1 MTVVMECRRVLGLQV
16 IVVLVTILAQ
26 PSHTLVVVI
35 WGAHGRCFRC
45 AWAPAPSPEFVYSAQ
60 QHLLYLERKVSSFL
74 GVLFPP
80 RLCLSLQNSLQHL
93 LSVERSLQEQFHY
106 PSTRRYFQY

>member
-45 AWAPAPSPEFVYSAQ
+45 AWAPAPSPEFAQSAQ
-60 QHLLYLERKVSSFL
+60 QHLPGAKGVQFFGSFISSSS
-74 GVLFPP
+74 
-80 RLCLSLQNSLQHL
+80 LS
-93 LSVERSLQEQFHY
+93 
-106 PSTRRYFQY
+106 